1 MKRRRMKG
9 RQTMKKKIGYILMF
23 AGILLGF
30 GFVGGIE
37 SDQFDLLHGSV
48 YVLSSLAAAYIGGI
62 LADAFN

>member
-1 MKRRRMKG
+1 
-9 RQTMKKKIGYILMF
+9 MKKKIGYILMF

-62 LADAFN
+62 LADAFS

>member
-1 MKRRRMKG
+1 
-9 RQTMKKKIGYILMF
+9 MKKKIGYILMF

-37 SDQFDLLHGSV
+37 SDQIGLLQGTI
-48 YVLSSLAAAYIGGI
+48 YVLTSLLVAVIGGI